1 MTPKP
6 KLLLGAM
13 LGLSTL
19 MAWPASAHVTFES
32 KEVKAGGTVKFV
44 LRIPHGCAGSPT
56 TAVRVSIP
64 EELTEVRPQ
73 PKPGWTLDINKVEA
87 QGDGAPAA
95 GHASHGEDEEAL
107 IKEISW
113 SGGRLE
119 AAHYDEFAFR
129 AKVSADADAGKLFVP
144 IVQQCETGVERWIEI
159 PPAGGSSDAL
169 KFPAPWVKVSPG
181 S

>member
-6 KLLLGAM
+6 KLLPGLM
-13 LGLSTL
+13 FGLSAL
-19 MAWPASAHVTFES
+19 IAWPASAHVTFEN
-32 KEVKAGGTVKFV
+32 KEVTAGGTVKFV

-87 QGDGAPAA
+87 EGDAAPEAT
-95 GHASHGEDEEAL
+95 HVSHGADDEAL

-129 AKVSADADAGKLFVP
+129 AKVSADAEPGKLFVP
-144 IVQQCETGVERWIEI
+144 IVQQCETGIERWIEI
-159 PPAGGSSDAL
+159 PPAGGSLDGL
-169 KFPAPWVKVSPG
+169 KFPAPSVKVSPG